1 MNEKQSPSE
10 NAVLK
15 AYNVTSQLFVNEE
28 RLIWFRTGVFIT
40 LNAIVFG
47 ILQFVSLL
55 PIQIKLILAFIGCCF
70 TACWH
75 FSMSRMWQYDRFYI
89 RLMREQE
96 KALNLDKLGPMTRG
110 RPIAE
115 GNEEKVDDE
124 LTKFS
129 AASLIFRARFLANT
143 ITWIFFFVYLV
154 ILIVEFI
161 NITS

>member
-1 MNEKQSPSE
+1 MNEKQNASE
-10 NAVLK
+10 NAVLETYK
-15 AYNVTSQLFVNEE
+15 VTSQLFMNEE

-47 ILQFVSLL
+47 VLQFLNLL
-55 PIQIKLILAFIGCCF
+55 PVQIKIVLAFIGCCF

-75 FSMSRMWQYDRFYI
+75 FSMSRMWQYDHFYI

-96 KALNLDKLGPMTRG
+96 KTLNLGKLGPMVRG

-115 GNEEKVDDE
+115 GNEEKVDGE

-129 AASLIFRARFLANT
+129 AASLIFRARFLANA

-154 ILIVEFI
+154 VLIVEFI